1 MQAQTDAAKVANKP
15 EKLAS
20 GRKPKRGFFAMV
32 RRHPRKSLL
41 LAVALIAIGWWFVGG
56 DVVPE
61 ARPLIVTIEV
71 GDIENA
77 VTAAGTLQPS
87 RFVDVG
93 AQVSGQLKILA
104 VEIGDIVTEG
114 QLVAEIDATVQIN
127 RVEGSRASLR
137 ALEAQLSARS
147 AGLKLAEANAQ
158 RQTRL
163 LAEDAT
169 VAADFDSAINSLA
182 SAQSSLVQLQ
192 SQIAQSKA
200 SLASDEA
207 QLGYTSIFAPTDGT
221 VVSVDK
227 KEGQTLNANQQTPV
241 IMRIADLST
250 MTVEAQ
256 VSEADVTKLT
266 PGMMVYFTTLGS
278 SGRRW
283 YGKLRQILPT
293 PVVNNGV
300 VLYTGLFDVDNGD
313 GVLLSSMTAQ
323 VFFVTASATNVVKV
337 PVGALSYG
345 EETGGTSAAAQ
356 QFDNGGRPT
365 GGRGGEV
372 GSGAGEGPAAGRG
385 EGRGSSR
392 FEGLSDAQREEMR
405 AQFIARRA
413 EEQAQGNPRREE
425 PGDQATVAYVQVV
438 LDDGETERR
447 EVRIGVTTRIAAE
460 VLSGLKEGD
469 QVVAGILQSSAEPQG
484 QGGGFRVR

>member
-1 MQAQTDAAKVANKP
+1 MQAKSEAPTAAGTKKKP
-15 EKLAS
+15 GMMAI
-20 GRKPKRGFFAMV
+20 A
-32 RRHPRKSLL
+32 RRHPRVFLL
-41 LAVALIAIGWWFVGG
+41 LVVALAAVSWWFFG
-56 DVVPE
+56 DDTVPE
-61 ARPLIVTIEV
+61 VRPLIVTIEV

-87 RFVDVG
+87 SFVDVG
-93 AQVSGQLKILA
+93 AQVSGLLETLA
-104 VEIGDIVTEG
+104 VEIGDIVTAG

-127 RVEGSRASLR
+127 RVDASRASLR

-147 AGLKLAEANAQ
+147 AALKFAESNAQ

-169 VAADFDSAINSLA
+169 VASDFDSAINSLA

-207 QLGYTSIFAPTDGT
+207 QLGYTNIFAPTSGT
-221 VVSVDK
+221 IVSIDK

-241 IMRIADLST
+241 ILRIADLST

-278 SGRRW
+278 TERRW

-300 VLYTGLFDVDNGD
+300 VLYTGLFDVDNVD
-313 GVLLSSMTAQ
+313 GVLLSRMTAQ
-323 VFFVTASATNVVKV
+323 VFFVTSSATNVVKV

-345 EETGGTSAAAQ
+345 EGDGSPGAAAGS
-356 QFDNGGRPT
+356 FVNGERQA
-365 GGRGGEV
+365 GGRGGDAGIAV
-372 GSGAGEGPAAGRG
+372 GAGPG
-385 EGRGSSR
+385 EGRGGER
-392 FEGLSDAQREEMR
+392 FASLSDAEREELR
-405 AQFIARRA
+405 TQFLARRA
-413 EEQAQGNPRREE
+413 EAQASGNMRRERSGGK
-425 PGDQATVAYVQVV
+425 PTLAYVQVL
-438 LDDGETERR
+438 LDSGEIEQR

-469 QVVAGILQSSAEPQG
+469 QVVAGVLQSRADSQG
-484 QGGGFRVR
+484 QQRQGSGFGIR